1 MNKTLKIVLIV
12 VGVIAILWFLISSII
27 SFVAFNFVKDF
38 ANDVI
43 ENSNNIIENATD
55 IIENTNDIINDNTNI
70 TEEVEDVINNGTV
83 NEMLNQAEDIIEN
96 NITTKDNV
104 QDLQNKLL
112 YQQAEF
118 ANYKRRREEETAS
131 LLKYKNLDLGLEL
144 LTIVDSLERAL
155 NVNEES
161 LSDDVK
167 KYLNGFKIMYNNL
180 VNIMRKNEITE
191 IDCLNKEFDHNT
203 SQALMTEH
211 VEGIEPGVVIE
222 VLQKGYMLKDKLL
235 RAALVKVSE

>member
-1 MNKTLKIVLIV
+1 MEDNIKEELQEENEEMKEKLEELKKKHEQKIKRHEKKELEEKKDEMIKTL
-12 VGVIAILWFLISSII
+12 S
-27 SFVAFNFVKDF
+27 
-38 ANDVI
+38 
-43 ENSNNIIENATD
+43 E
-55 IIENTNDIINDNTNI
+55 
-70 TEEVEDVINNGTV
+70 
-83 NEMLNQAEDIIEN
+83 
-96 NITTKDNV
+96 NV

-118 ANYKRRREEETAS
+118 ANYKRRREEETTS

-144 LTIVDSLERAL
+144 LTVVDSLERAL
-155 NVNEES
+155 NVNEDS

-167 KYLNGFKIMYNNL
+167 KYLSGFKIMYNNL
-180 VNIMRKNEITE
+180 VNIMRKFEITE

-203 SQALMTEH
+203 SQALMTEAING
-211 VEGIEPGVVIE
+211 VEPGVVVE

>member
-1 MNKTLKIVLIV
+1 MEEK
-12 VGVIAILWFLISSII
+12 
-27 SFVAFNFVKDF
+27 
-38 ANDVI
+38 
-43 ENSNNIIENATD
+43 
-55 IIENTNDIINDNTNI
+55 IIN
-70 TEEVEDVINNGTV
+70 EEIEETS
-83 NEMLNQAEDIIEN
+83 EMKEKLEELKKKHEQKIKRHEKKEYEEK
-96 NITTKDNV
+96 KDEMIKSLSENV
-104 QDLQNKLL
+104 QELQNKLL

-155 NVNEES
+155 NVDEES
-161 LSDDVK
+161 LSEDVK
-167 KYLNGFKIMYNNL
+167 KYLSGFKIMYNNL
-180 VNIMRKNEITE
+180 VNIMKKNEITE

-203 SQALMTEH
+203 SQALMTEQ
-211 VEGIEPGVVIE
+211 VEGIEAGIVIE

>member
-1 MNKTLKIVLIV
+1 MEEK
-12 VGVIAILWFLISSII
+12 
-27 SFVAFNFVKDF
+27 
-38 ANDVI
+38 
-43 ENSNNIIENATD
+43 
-55 IIENTNDIINDNTNI
+55 IIN
-70 TEEVEDVINNGTV
+70 EEVEETS
-83 NEMLNQAEDIIEN
+83 EMKEKLEELKKKHEQKIRRHEKKEQEEK
-96 NITTKDNV
+96 KDEMIKSLSENV

-118 ANYKRRREEETAS
+118 ANYKRRREEETTS

-155 NVNEES
+155 NVNEDT

-167 KYLNGFKIMYNNL
+167 KYLSGFKIMYNNL
-180 VNIMRKNEITE
+180 VNIMKKNEITE

-203 SQALMTEH
+203 SQALMTEK
-211 VEGIEPGVVIE
+211 VEGIEAGMVIE